1 MLKIKWPT
9 FSDLFRQVSR
19 FSPVDVY
26 SLVMLN
32 YFYTPVSVNASTLV
46 SVVLA
51 LEGSLLGETHVIGL
65 HIAHLAQVSVDVL
78 QVKKSDLLV
87 QDLRESVDANV
98 ELAGGAELD
107 VLFAESL
114 VLGLVQHD
122 LGKDLVGEGAGHD
135 E

>member
-1 MLKIKWPT
+1 
-9 FSDLFRQVSR
+9 
-19 FSPVDVY
+19 
-26 SLVMLN
+26 MLN

-51 LEGSLLGETHVIGL
+51 LEWSLDGETHVLGL

-78 QVKKSDLLV
+78 QVQEGDLLI
-87 QDLRESVDANV
+87 QDLGKSVDANV
-98 ELAGGAELD
+98 ELSGGAELD
-107 VLFAESL
+107 VLLAESL

-122 LGKDLVGEGAGHD
+122 LGKDLVGERAGHD